1 MIEKSAKIEENVFLL
16 LLLLLIRIKLSL
28 KQFGNSREHVGKF
41 TISIIIALQTNRNPK
56 L

>member
-16 LLLLLIRIKLSL
+16 FLLLIRIKLSL
-28 KQFGNSREHVGKF
+28 KQFGNSREHVRKF